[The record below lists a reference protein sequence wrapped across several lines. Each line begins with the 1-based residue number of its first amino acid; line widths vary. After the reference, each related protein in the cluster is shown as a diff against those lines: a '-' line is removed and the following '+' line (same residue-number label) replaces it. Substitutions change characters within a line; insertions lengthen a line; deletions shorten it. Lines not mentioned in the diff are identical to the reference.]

1 MIDREG
7 DGAVVVVVATLLAA
21 GLVAAGPLAGTAAA
35 GDAPEVIE
43 FEDDEIE
50 AEPGEEI
57 EVDVLLRADGR
68 TTTDAVERIEFR
80 LDYQPDHLE
89 VVELQPGPFLELGE
103 ETTVESEAF
112 HDDEQGV
119 AELHMW
125 RDPVAG
131 GAEGDGQLATVV
143 LEVDEDAPTSTIVVD
158 TENTEIEL
166 TEEWPPFVFS
176 GDLEVHVDGGGDVL
190 EPDLED
196 DAPDEDDRET
206 LEDDSDGTDDETT
219 ADGDDGSA
227 DEDGTDDEPAD
238 DDSDALAPALVTVLA
253 LAAVL
258 LIAAYRA
265 A

>member
-7 DGAVVVVVATLLAA
+7 DGAVVVVATLLVV
-21 GLVAAGPLAGTAAA
+21 GLAAAGPLAGTVAA

-43 FEDDEIE
+43 FEDDEIA

-89 VVELQPGPFLELGE
+89 VVELRPGPFLEQGE

-112 HDDEQGV
+112 HDDELGI

-131 GAEGDGQLATVV
+131 GVEGEARLATVV
-143 LEVDEDAPTSTIVVD
+143 LAVAEDAPPSTIVVD
-158 TENTEIEL
+158 TENTAIEL
-166 TEEWPPFVFS
+166 TEEWNAFVFS
-176 GDLEVHVDGGGDVL
+176 GDLEVHVDGGGEVL
-190 EPDLED
+190 EPDLD
-196 DAPDEDDRET
+196 VDSDEEEREA
-206 LEDDSDGTDDETT
+206 LEDDGDSDPADTDD
-219 ADGDDGSA
+219 ADDDGDADDAGTGDDGNA
-227 DEDGTDDEPAD
+227 DT
-238 DDSDALAPALVTVLA
+238 LAPVLVTVTA
-253 LAAVL
+253 LAVVL
-258 LIAAYRA
+258 LLARHRA
-265 A
+265 S